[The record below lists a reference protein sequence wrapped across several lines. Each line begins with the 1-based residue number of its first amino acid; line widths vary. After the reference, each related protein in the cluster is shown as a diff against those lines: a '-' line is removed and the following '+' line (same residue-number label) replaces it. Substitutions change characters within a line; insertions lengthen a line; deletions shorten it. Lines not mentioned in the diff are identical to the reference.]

1 MYQFQGRI
9 LIGCWGRIHP
19 LGESLFA
26 ERRGSMIGRA
36 SKYPTTVARNKVYL
50 LLEGESWERVLEQQ
64 KHKATPADDKI
75 KGGK

>member
-1 MYQFQGRI
+1 
-9 LIGCWGRIHP
+9 
-19 LGESLFA
+19 
-26 ERRGSMIGRA
+26 MIGRA